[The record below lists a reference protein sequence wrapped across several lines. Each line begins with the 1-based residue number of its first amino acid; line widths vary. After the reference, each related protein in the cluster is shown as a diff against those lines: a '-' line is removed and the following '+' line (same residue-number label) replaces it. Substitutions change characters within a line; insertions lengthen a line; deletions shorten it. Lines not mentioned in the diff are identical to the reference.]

1 MQAFRWQTYT
11 SSTRNAHLPPP
22 FATPSSLCPSP
33 ILPPPYPVAG
43 KCSKTKLKL
52 QPSFDFFFFFWV
64 KVSHCS
70 LGWARIHSNPPAS
83 TFWSTRAAAKYAKAA
98 HFTEWEAGKDQP
110 AWLPLFPGS
119 FISSNW
125 TKTSVLK
132 LLEQQILWFSWVPVS
147 RVTTR
152 ASWTFLMWERPREH
166 LDRKAKGKCVLALPP
181 FSPEAPWQLISI
193 YLLRVGWRAFLP
205 IPWCPGGGEEGRDGG
220 WPPASAGGWAALQE
234 NTRGGAWV
242 VQPPMPCRAQQPG
255 EAGFGLC
262 LWRVL
267 WKLEGRGEQRS
278 PVLPESCA
286 GVWGRTQPV
295 VAVPVLSSYCPA
307 PDQGCTQGA
316 CPKGRQGA
324 RAGLAERTGR
334 MVGLVLLKALVT
346 RLLFVLHSLVAV
358 WRVTWVKK
366 EHRYWLLALLNLLL
380 VLETVLTLKFKR
392 GRGYK
397 WWVSW
402 KERRQRVPGIVHYGP
417 SRWHQS
423 PCHCSV
429 WFPRWHL
436 GRFGSPLSSPAR
448 GMRLHL
454 LGKPVV
460 SWVPA

>member
-1 MQAFRWQTYT
+1 MWVC
-11 SSTRNAHLPPP
+11 P
-22 FATPSSLCPSP
+22 FPFEP
-33 ILPPPYPVAG
+33 
-43 KCSKTKLKL
+43 
-52 QPSFDFFFFFWV
+52 
-64 KVSHCS
+64 
-70 LGWARIHSNPPAS
+70 
-83 TFWSTRAAAKYAKAA
+83 WSTLTA
-98 HFTEWEAGKDQP
+98 H
-110 AWLPLFPGS
+110 
-119 FISSNW
+119 
-125 TKTSVLK
+125 
-132 LLEQQILWFSWVPVS
+132 
-147 RVTTR
+147 
-152 ASWTFLMWERPREH
+152 MH
-166 LDRKAKGKCVLALPP
+166 
-181 FSPEAPWQLISI
+181 
-193 YLLRVGWRAFLP
+193 LLRVGWRAFLL

-234 NTRGGAWV
+234 NTRGSLGGAASDA
-242 VQPPMPCRAQQPG
+242 CKAQLPG
-255 EAGFGLC
+255 EADFGL
-262 LWRVL
+262 WWVL

-286 GVWGRTQPV
+286 GVWGRTQPG

-324 RAGLAERTGR
+324 GAGLAERTGR

-402 KERRQRVPGIVHYGP
+402 KERRWRVPGIVHYGP

-429 WFPRWHL
+429 CFPRWHS
-436 GRFGSPLSSPAR
+436 GRCGSPLSSSAR

-454 LGKPVV
+454 LGKPIV